1 MRSPFATA
9 LFLALFDAG
18 CGRTDAPPAQA
29 ETAAPAPTVGPLASL
44 ASGEGWNDAQIAW
57 QPYDAGLAK
66 AKAEGKPV
74 CLVFFTT
81 WCPHCKNYSQVFEDP
96 RVVERAR
103 DFVMI
108 RLNGDQVKEISAK
121 YQPDGAY
128 VPRTYFLSRD
138 GVMDTEIHAPRPRFQ
153 YFYDEHEPGSL
164 LAGMKAALA
173 KYGR

>member
-1 MRSPFATA
+1 MRSPLAAALLVPLFAV
-9 LFLALFDAG
+9 G
-18 CGRTDAPPAQA
+18 CGRSDSPMQA
-29 ETAAPAPTVGPLASL
+29 ETAAAPAPTVGPLASL

-57 QPYDAGLAK
+57 QPYDAGLAR

-81 WCPHCKNYSQVFEDP
+81 WCPHCKNYSRVFEDP

-108 RLNGDQVKEISAK
+108 RLNGDEAKDISARH
-121 YQPDGAY
+121 QPDGSY

-138 GVMDTEIHAPRPRFQ
+138 GEMDKEIHAPRPRFQ
-153 YFYDEHEPGSL
+153 YFYDERDPASL

-173 KYGR
+173 KYGH